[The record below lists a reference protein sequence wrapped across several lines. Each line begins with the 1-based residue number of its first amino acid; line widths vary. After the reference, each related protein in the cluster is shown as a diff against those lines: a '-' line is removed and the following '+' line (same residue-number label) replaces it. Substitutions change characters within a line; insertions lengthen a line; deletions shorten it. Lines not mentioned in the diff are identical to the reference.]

1 MAQGGFTPLRAPRH
15 KNKISIEIIKMPY
28 VRKRSMRKRT
38 RKTTRKFNITRKK
51 AKVNTLTTKRYQ
63 LFQVVTGND
72 LISSTGGGQF
82 FKLNDLTNSSEFT
95 NLFDQYMITG
105 IQYRFVTRINPDI
118 VTTVTNRGVYP
129 VLRWVH
135 DHDDVTSP
143 SSATELYQY
152 PAMREFNFTSDKN
165 CTRWMYLKP
174 ALANEVFGTV
184 VQTAYAP
191 KWRQWCDCNY
201 AGIQHYGIKYYA
213 DNCYSGQSIY
223 LECKYILKFRGVM

>member
-1 MAQGGFTPLRAPRH
+1 MV
-15 KNKISIEIIKMPY
+15 Y
-28 VRKRSMRKRT
+28 VRRKRSMRKRT
-38 RKTTRKFNITRKK
+38 RKAPTYRRRTYRKK
-51 AKVNTLTTKRYQ
+51 AKVNTLMTRRYQ
-63 LFQVVTGND
+63 LFQIVTGND
-72 LISSTGGGQF
+72 LVPSVGGGQF

-95 NLFDQYMITG
+95 NLFDQYQIVG
-105 IQYRFVTRINPDI
+105 IQYRFVSRINPDFA
-118 VTTVTNRGVYP
+118 TTVGNRGIYP

-135 DHDDVTSP
+135 DHDDVSSP
-143 SSATELYQY
+143 GSASELYQY

-213 DNCYSGQSIY
+213 DNCYAGQSIY
-223 LECKYILKFRGVM
+223 LEAKYVLKFRGVM